1 MPKFKKNTSSV
12 MKAQGRIDPDAMIAR
27 GKGAGPFQMKYQGN
41 PAAFPF
47 KYAGLPAVFRQT
59 SAHVPAAGQAALVGN
74 RCKTAVGA
82 MLSDFKTLG
91 LVRVRTLEGLSLLAC
106 LNCLRSFDNCIVR
119 CLFVCI

>member
-47 KYAGLPAVFRQT
+47 KYAGEDYKNIGSYIKKIQGIEGSGGVTTKDARKAQLKADFSKTKV
-59 SAHVPAAGQAALVGN
+59 GQFVKKVG
-74 RCKTAVGA
+74 
-82 MLSDFKTLG
+82 SIFKK
-91 LVRVRTLEGLSLLAC
+91 
-106 LNCLRSFDNCIVR
+106 
-119 CLFVCI
+119 